1 MVWTPY
7 DQRVALKLGKGYE
20 ITKKMSDLLLSNLKH
35 FHDKGSA
42 AVFMLIIIK

>member
-1 MVWTPY
+1 MTKEWHLSWEK
-7 DQRVALKLGKGYE
+7 DMKSQ
-20 ITKKMSDLLLSNLKH
+20 KKMLDLLLSNLKH